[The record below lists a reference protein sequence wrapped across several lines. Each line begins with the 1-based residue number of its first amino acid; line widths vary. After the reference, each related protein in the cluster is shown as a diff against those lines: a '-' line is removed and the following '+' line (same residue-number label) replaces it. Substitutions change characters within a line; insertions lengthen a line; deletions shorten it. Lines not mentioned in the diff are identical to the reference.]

1 MSGREAPGYMTGFFK
16 PISFVCVSGGIV
28 CFTMDAAQFDDAHN
42 SYRLKCEELVAKGKW
57 KLVSQGITSQYFEPE
72 NDSNHN
78 FGETL
83 PDDIYVL
90 VFVVIDN

>member
-1 MSGREAPGYMTGFFK
+1 MC
-16 PISFVCVSGGIV
+16 ISGGIV
-28 CFTMDAAQFDDAHN
+28 CFTINAAQFDDVHN

-57 KLVSQGITSQYFEPE
+57 KLVSQGITSQYYESE
-72 NDSNHN
+72 NDGNQN

-83 PDDIYVL
+83 TDDIYVL

>member
-1 MSGREAPGYMTGFFK
+1 MC
-16 PISFVCVSGGIV
+16 ISGGIV
-28 CFTMDAAQFDDAHN
+28 CFTINAAQFDDVHN

-57 KLVSQGITSQYFEPE
+57 KLVSQGITSQYYESE
-72 NDSNHN
+72 NDSNQS

-83 PDDIYVL
+83 TDDIYVL

>member
-1 MSGREAPGYMTGFFK
+1 
-16 PISFVCVSGGIV
+16 VCVSGGIV
-28 CFTMDAAQFDDAHN
+28 CFTINAAQFDDVHN

-57 KLVSQGITSQYFEPE
+57 KLVSQGITSQYYESE
-72 NDSNHN
+72 NDSNQN

-83 PDDIYVL
+83 TDDIYVL

>member
-1 MSGREAPGYMTGFFK
+1 M
-16 PISFVCVSGGIV
+16 CVSGGIV
-28 CFTMDAAQFDDAHN
+28 CFTMDAAQFDDVHN

-57 KLVSQGITSQYFEPE
+57 KLISQGITSQYYETG
-72 NDSNHN
+72 NDNNQN
-78 FGETL
+78 FGKAL

>member
-1 MSGREAPGYMTGFFK
+1 MC
-16 PISFVCVSGGIV
+16 ISGGIV
-28 CFTMDAAQFDDAHN
+28 CFTINAAQFDDVHN

-57 KLVSQGITSQYFEPE
+57 KLVSQGITSQYYESE
-72 NDSNHN
+72 NDSNQN

-83 PDDIYVL
+83 TDDIYVL

>member
-1 MSGREAPGYMTGFFK
+1 M
-16 PISFVCVSGGIV
+16 CVSGGIV
-28 CFTMDAAQFDDAHN
+28 CFTMDAAQFDDTQN

-57 KLVSQGITSQYFEPE
+57 KLVSQGITSQYGEPQ

-78 FGETL
+78 FGKTL

>member
-1 MSGREAPGYMTGFFK
+1 M
-16 PISFVCVSGGIV
+16 CLSGGIV
-28 CFTMDAAQFDDAHN
+28 CFTINAAQFDDVHN

-57 KLVSQGITSQYFEPE
+57 KLVSQGITSQYYESE
-72 NDSNHN
+72 NDSNQN

-83 PDDIYVL
+83 TDDIYVL

>member
-1 MSGREAPGYMTGFFK
+1 M
-16 PISFVCVSGGIV
+16 CLSGGIV
-28 CFTMDAAQFDDAHN
+28 CFTINAAQFDDVHN

-57 KLVSQGITSQYFEPE
+57 KLVSQGITSQYYESE
-72 NDSNHN
+72 NDSNQS

-83 PDDIYVL
+83 TDDIYVL